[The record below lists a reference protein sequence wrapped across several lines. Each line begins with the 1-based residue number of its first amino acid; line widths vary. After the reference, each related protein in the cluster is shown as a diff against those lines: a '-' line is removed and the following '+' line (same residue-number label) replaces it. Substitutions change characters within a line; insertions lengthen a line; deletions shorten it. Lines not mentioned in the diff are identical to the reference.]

1 MIPINIWVVED
12 DTVYRRTLKRLLNS
26 EKHITCNRVFSSCIT
41 LFEAIETEPHPDL
54 VLMDL
59 GLPEMG
65 GVEGIQK
72 LARLAPNL
80 AVVVLTVFANKEK
93 VLESLDAGA
102 AGYLLKSA
110 TPEEIIQG
118 LQDVFLGG
126 AALSPTVAKTVL
138 QEMRKPKPSE
148 QVDLSPR
155 ELEVLKLLAAG
166 QPVKQ
171 IAAELGISFDTAR
184 FHIKNL
190 YTKLHVQSQPG
201 AIAEAYKSGL
211 L

>member
-12 DTVYRRTLKRLLNS
+12 DAGYRRTLQRLLNR
-26 EKHITCNRVFSSCIT
+26 EEHITCSRVFSSCIT

-59 GLPEMG
+59 GLPGMG

-72 LARLAPNL
+72 LAGLAPDL
-80 AVVVLTVFANKEK
+80 AVVVLTVFADKEK

-110 TPEEIIQG
+110 TPEEIIHG
-118 LQDVFLGG
+118 LQDVFMGG
-126 AALSPTVAKTVL
+126 AALSPSVAKTVL

-148 QVDLSPR
+148 QIDLSPR
-155 ELEVLKLLAAG
+155 EMEVLRLLASG
-166 QPVKQ
+166 HPVKQ
-171 IAAELGISFDTAR
+171 ISGELGISFDTAR

-190 YTKLHVQSQPG
+190 YIKLHVQSQAG
-201 AIAEAYKSGL
+201 AVAEAYKAGFL
-211 L
+211 

>member
-12 DTVYRRTLKRLLNS
+12 DAGYRRTLKRLLNR
-26 EKHITCNRVFSSCIT
+26 EEHITCSRVFSSCIT
-41 LFEAIETEPHPDL
+41 LFEAIETEPNPDL

-59 GLPEMG
+59 GLPDMG
-65 GVEGIQK
+65 GVEGIQ
-72 LARLAPNL
+72 RLAGLAPGL
-80 AVVVLTVFANKEK
+80 AVVVLTVFADKEK

-110 TPEEIIQG
+110 MPQEIVHG

-126 AALSPTVAKTVL
+126 AALSPAVAKTVL

-148 QVDLSPR
+148 QIDLSPR
-155 ELEVLKLLAAG
+155 EIEALKLLAAG
-166 QPVKQ
+166 HPVKQ
-171 IAAELGISFDTAR
+171 IADELGISFNTAR

-190 YTKLHVQSQPG
+190 YTKLHVQSQSG
-201 AIAEAYKSGL
+201 AVAKAYKTGL

>member
-12 DTVYRRTLKRLLNS
+12 DTVYRRSLQRLLNS
-26 EKHITCNRVFSSCIT
+26 EEHITCSRVFSSCIT
-41 LFEAIETEPHPDL
+41 LLEAIETEPHPDL

-59 GLPEMG
+59 GLPDMG
-65 GVEGIQK
+65 GVEGIQ
-72 LARLAPNL
+72 RLAVLAPDL
-80 AVVVLTVFANKEK
+80 AVVVLTVFADKEK

-110 TPEEIIQG
+110 TPEEIVHG

-126 AALSPTVAKTVL
+126 AALSPAVAKTVL
-138 QEMRKPKPSE
+138 QEMRKPKASE
-148 QVDLSPR
+148 QIKLSPR
-155 ELEVLKLLAAG
+155 EMEALKLLAAG
-166 QPVKQ
+166 HPVKQ
-171 IAAELGISFDTAR
+171 VADELGISFDTAR

-190 YTKLHVQSQPG
+190 YTKLHVQSQSG
-201 AIAEAYKSGL
+201 AITKAYKAGL